1 MSVSDELRAL
11 RLEKNLSAKDMA
23 DVIQRL
29 YPKFDKTVLSKC
41 EHGGEYGVQIRADA
55 VDALYAEFAPELLEA
70 RKRVRDGNRRL
81 TCRVSAR
88 LENDVYKA
96 LQRRMKVDG
105 YATNQDL
112 ITALVMRYVHGKE
125 QGTDV

>member
-1 MSVSDELRAL
+1 MPVSDELRAL
-11 RLEKNLSAKDMA
+11 RLGKKLSAKAMA

-41 EHGGEYGVQIRADA
+41 EHGSEYGVQIRANA
-55 VDALYAEFAPELLEA
+55 VDALYAEFAPELLEP
-70 RKRVRDGNRRL
+70 RKRARDGNRRL

-88 LENDVYKA
+88 LENDVYEA
-96 LQRRMKVDG
+96 LQRHMRTDG

-112 ITALVMRYVHGKE
+112 LTALVLRYIEEGHDHV
-125 QGTDV
+125 